1 MSVNIFSI
9 LLCVVVVLAAAATM
23 GMVIYY
29 DSRLQG
35 KTAKEYVVDGT
46 RNFVKNLKRYA
57 PDFFKTFAAM
67 VGALL
72 RFAIDIYKA
81 YEQTHRVRH
90 CFTDDLWCRLDAVVN
105 DYRYKRIDYGMDVD
119 TSSLPY
125 CLWIRFHTQKAATAD
140 LAQEVLCHVTAV
152 FSQYLVGHNLPFQ
165 YFPFYYV
172 NENEI
177 LITIHYCEYA
187 QEYPLYKAKC
197 DQIIRSNT
205 GANSGTLE
213 VDIAPLGDDGK
224 ILLGYSAE
232 EWESRGA
239 KVPFV
244 WDYRKVPHAQI
255 SGLTG
260 GGKSVLA
267 QLMVMQLLEKGVD
280 VSICDYKAGGDWD
293 GIVPKYAQFS
303 DCDAVVDDFFAA
315 FVDAMQTGKRAEKF
329 LVIDEFSSY
338 ALSKDAKEFKA
349 LMAKISQIA
358 FMGRSFGFHLLL
370 ISQQF
375 NAKVADT
382 AIREQLGIKIYM
394 GSKISTESAM
404 MLFPNSN
411 IDKSQALPEHCG
423 YISTPERE
431 LDILQLPKI
440 ADPKGL
446 KARLQE
452 LGGKYRT

>member
-1 MSVNIFSI
+1 MSADIILIF
-9 LLCVVVVLAAAATM
+9 LCLVAVLGAVAAA
-23 GMVIYY
+23 GMVIYL
-29 DSRLQG
+29 DSKYHG
-35 KTAKEYVVDGT
+35 KPVKEYVVDGT
-46 RNFVKNLKRYA
+46 RKFVKNLKHYS
-57 PDFFKTFAAM
+57 PEFFKTFGAM
-67 VGALL
+67 VGAL
-72 RFAIDIYKA
+72 FNFVIDIYKA
-81 YEQTHRVRH
+81 YEQTHRARH
-90 CFTDDLWCRLDAVVN
+90 RFTDDLWYRLDTIIN
-105 DYRYKRIDYGMDVD
+105 DYRYKRIDYGMDID
-119 TSSLPY
+119 TSSLPF
-125 CLWIRFHTQKAATAD
+125 CLWIRFHTQKTATAD
-140 LAQEVLCHVTAV
+140 LAQEVLRHVTAA
-152 FSQYLVGHNLPFQ
+152 FSQYLGGHNLPFP
-165 YFPFYYV
+165 YFPFSYV

-177 LITIHYCEYA
+177 LITIHYCEYV

-205 GANSGTLE
+205 GTNSGTLE
-213 VDIAPLGDDGK
+213 VNIAPLGDDGK

-232 EWESRGA
+232 EWETRGA
-239 KVPFV
+239 TVPFV

-255 SGLTG
+255 SGFSG

-267 QLMVMQLLEKGVD
+267 QLMVKQLLEKGVD
-280 VSICDYKAGGDWD
+280 VNICDYKAGGDWD
-293 GIVPKYAQFS
+293 GIVPKYGQFS
-303 DCDAVVDDFFAA
+303 DCDAVVDNFFAA
-315 FVDAMQTGKRAEKF
+315 FVDAMQTGKRVEKF

-394 GSKISTESAM
+394 GSKISTESAT
-404 MLFPNSN
+404 MLFPNSG

-423 YISTPERE
+423 YISTPEQE
-431 LDILQLPKI
+431 LDIIMVPKV
-440 ADPKGL
+440 ADPKAL

-452 LGGKYRT
+452 LGNKYRT